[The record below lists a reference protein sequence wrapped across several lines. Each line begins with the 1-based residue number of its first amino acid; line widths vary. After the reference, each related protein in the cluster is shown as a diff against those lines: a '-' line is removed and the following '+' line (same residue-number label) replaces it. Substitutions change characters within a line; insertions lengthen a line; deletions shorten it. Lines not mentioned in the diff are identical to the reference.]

1 MINFEQRI
9 RTLILKKREEV
20 KKRNNLIKRSLGT
33 CEDKIFAWDKK
44 DILSN
49 HSDWRRFRVDVS
61 YCRSAMLRIG
71 RPLVKYLPNNP
82 SLKKMRE
89 CIELLEQA
97 IKLMSKKRDRSGQKV
112 DLEKVRELI
121 LKANNMYVENVFL
134 HVNELVR
141 ESLKRS
147 LKKVNKIIL

>member
-1 MINFEQRI
+1 MINFQQRI

-20 KKRNNLIKRSLGT
+20 KKRNSFIKRSLGA
-33 CEDKIFAWDKK
+33 CKDKISGWDKK

-61 YCRSAMLRIG
+61 YCRSAILRIG
-71 RPLVKYLPNNP
+71 RPLAKYLPNNQ
-82 SLKKMRE
+82 SLKKMKE

-97 IKLMSKKRDRSGQKV
+97 IKLMSKKRDRSGKKV
-112 DLEKVRELI
+112 DSEKVHELI
-121 LKANNMYVENVFL
+121 LKAKNMYIGDVFPHVE
-134 HVNELVR
+134 ELAR

-147 LKKVNKIIL
+147 LKKVNKIIF